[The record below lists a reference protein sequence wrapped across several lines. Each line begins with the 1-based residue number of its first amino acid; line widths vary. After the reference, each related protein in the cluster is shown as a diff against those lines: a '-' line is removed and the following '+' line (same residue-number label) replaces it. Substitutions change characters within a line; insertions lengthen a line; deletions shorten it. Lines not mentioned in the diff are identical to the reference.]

1 MFTLVSQT
9 NGISMAATHF
19 GTMVMRLIKE
29 RLHRLPSQIEQAE
42 NHWVIGK
49 MKENQG
55 GAESPS
61 ALLAQ
66 AHAIFISHYIE
77 YN

>member
-1 MFTLVSQT
+1 
-9 NGISMAATHF
+9 MAATHF

-29 RLHRLPSQIEQAE
+29 RLHRLPSQIEEVE

-49 MKENQG
+49 MKGNQG
-55 GAESPS
+55 GAETPS
-61 ALLAQ
+61 ALLAL
-66 AHAIFISHYIE
+66 AYGIFISHYIE